1 MSDTYEATALF
12 LRQRVLILQARLA
25 EAERDAARY
34 RFIKQW
40 ARRLDITGYSLTN
53 NEHFEPRIDEAM
65 AIASQPSSADVERRP
80 CTCHPDDNPP
90 VPCPRMYALQDCRRA
105 AALAAEIESLR
116 SRLLDAKEQVAA
128 LESREV
134 CTVAHDNVETCGYC
148 QRDELL
154 AERALIVARAENAE
168 RGLVEAEQ
176 ILSACYSPV
185 RLIAEGGSRTR
196 ADLDLAAETFA
207 ALKRYMKPEAARL
220 DAHLSRKP

>member
-1 MSDTYEATALF
+1 MPSDIVERLRGRYPVGEGSPPEFGYRQFPVEPIKVEAADEIES
-12 LRQRVLILQARLA
+12 LRSRLA

-116 SRLLDAKEQVAA
+116 AR
-128 LESREV
+128 
-134 CTVAHDNVETCGYC
+134 
-148 QRDELL
+148 L
-154 AERALIVARAENAE
+154 AE
-168 RGLVEAEQ
+168 
-176 ILSACYSPV
+176 
-185 RLIAEGGSRTR
+185 
-196 ADLDLAAETFA
+196 AET
-207 ALKRYMKPEAARL
+207 LLREIREDARHFGMPTARI
-220 DAHLSRKP
+220 DAHLSRKEGQT

>member
-1 MSDTYEATALF
+1 MAASSRYFPWVAFVNRDADTIES
-12 LRQRVLILQARLA
+12 LRK
-25 EAERDAARY
+25 DAARY

-116 SRLLDAKEQVAA
+116 ARLAEAETLLDEASPRQECDGCG
-128 LESREV
+128 REFRW
-134 CTVAHDNVETCGYC
+134 HQMFVEEGDRWECAEC
-148 QRDELL
+148 WDRCEK
-154 AERALIVARAENAE
+154 AERAAMRD
-168 RGLVEAEQ
+168 RH
-176 ILSACYSPV
+176 
-185 RLIAEGGSRTR
+185 
-196 ADLDLAAETFA
+196 DD
-207 ALKRYMKPEAARL
+207 K
-220 DAHLSRKP
+220 

>member
-1 MSDTYEATALF
+1 MTTLQDKLAAIARLTHERDALF
-12 LRQRVLILQARLA
+12 GKLA
-25 EAERDAARY
+25 EARVGAERY

-116 SRLLDAKEQVAA
+116 ARMADMQGERDAAELSRDA
-128 LESREV
+128 
-134 CTVAHDNVETCGYC
+134 AHA
-148 QRDELL
+148 RL
-154 AERALIVARAENAE
+154 AEAE
-168 RGLVEAEQ
+168 RT
-176 ILSACYSPV
+176 I
-185 RLIAEGGSRTR
+185 
-196 ADLDLAAETFA
+196 
-207 ALKRYMKPEAARL
+207 ARL
-220 DAHLSRKP
+220 SGFKP

>member
-1 MSDTYEATALF
+1 MSDKDVIERNRIIAEKSAEIES
-12 LRQRVLILQARLA
+12 LRSRLA
-25 EAERDAARY
+25 LCELERDTARELLKDKKAQLAEVERDAARY

-116 SRLLDAKEQVAA
+116 ARMADMQGERDAAELSRDAAHARLAERERLLDEASPRQECDGCG
-128 LESREV
+128 REFRW
-134 CTVAHDNVETCGYC
+134 HQMFVEEGDRWECAEC
-148 QRDELL
+148 WDRCEK
-154 AERALIVARAENAE
+154 AERAAMRD
-168 RGLVEAEQ
+168 RH
-176 ILSACYSPV
+176 
-185 RLIAEGGSRTR
+185 
-196 ADLDLAAETFA
+196 DD
-207 ALKRYMKPEAARL
+207 K
-220 DAHLSRKP
+220 

>member
-1 MSDTYEATALF
+1 MTDPIRFKLGLAGGLVTDAEGDWITYRTHVAAIARLTHERDALF
-12 LRQRVLILQARLA
+12 GKLA
-25 EAERDAARY
+25 EARVGAERY

-116 SRLLDAKEQVAA
+116 AR
-128 LESREV
+128 
-134 CTVAHDNVETCGYC
+134 
-148 QRDELL
+148 L
-154 AERALIVARAENAE
+154 AE
-168 RGLVEAEQ
+168 
-176 ILSACYSPV
+176 
-185 RLIAEGGSRTR
+185 
-196 ADLDLAAETFA
+196 AET
-207 ALKRYMKPEAARL
+207 LLREIREDARHFGMPTARI
-220 DAHLSRKP
+220 DAHLSREGDGHRCDVPGCDHWERHGRACETCAAGREP

>member
-1 MSDTYEATALF
+1 MTNLDRLIEWHQNELRHINSALESDKPARSKNRWENRRRNHERTVQEL
-12 LRQRVLILQARLA
+12 LRLRWVAFVN
-25 EAERDAARY
+25 RDADTIESLRKDAERY

-116 SRLLDAKEQVAA
+116 ARMADMQGERDAAELSRDA
-128 LESREV
+128 
-134 CTVAHDNVETCGYC
+134 AHA
-148 QRDELL
+148 RL
-154 AERALIVARAENAE
+154 AEAE
-168 RGLVEAEQ
+168 RT
-176 ILSACYSPV
+176 I
-185 RLIAEGGSRTR
+185 
-196 ADLDLAAETFA
+196 
-207 ALKRYMKPEAARL
+207 ARL
-220 DAHLSRKP
+220 SGFKP